1 MKYGRRFSL
10 SVIFRLRV
18 AWAIRLCI
26 ANEIREAIWKRP
38 PERSTLRMNQQLAE
52 AVIATFREAK
62 TEVHYGR
69 LSGFDRRAWVGLY
82 SWLDASGLALYFLD
96 RLRALELEASIPNR
110 VLRRLQENALDNR
123 EKTARMFEEFVR
135 INREFQAKG
144 LSYVNLKGFTLV
156 PDACSDPA
164 LRCQF
169 DLDFLVDCQDVSH
182 CEEILDRLGYVLV
195 SEGKTV
201 KEFKAGGGQLP
212 SLRDLYKPKPQQ
224 SVEVHLAYPFGQNG
238 IQPEGDTFCRRQSPS
253 WNGLEFPILTDCDK
267 FLGLALHLSK
277 HLKSEW
283 TRVSWL
289 LEFCNFIN
297 FHSADEALW
306 LDVKKH
312 ATHNSEIRAAVGVA
326 TLISNQSFDI
336 SHLPDVLTWTVRELP
351 PSVHLW
357 IERYRDKVLFALF
370 PGTKLYLLLDRALSG
385 GEDSQLHTRRK
396 RLLPLHRPL
405 KVVIR
410 NRAENLPLRLRQLR
424 SEVGYFWFRLWFHIT
439 QGLYYTIE
447 ASRWK
452 RNIVSQQANGH

>member
-1 MKYGRRFSL
+1 
-10 SVIFRLRV
+10 
-18 AWAIRLCI
+18 
-26 ANEIREAIWKRP
+26 
-38 PERSTLRMNQQLAE
+38 MNQQLAE
-52 AVIATFREAK
+52 GVIATFRGAK
-62 TEVHYGR
+62 TEVHYDR
-69 LSGFDRRAWVGLY
+69 LSGFDQRAWVGLY

-96 RLRALELEASIPNR
+96 RLRALELEVAIPNR
-110 VLRRLQENALDNR
+110 VFRRLEENALDNR

-144 LSYVNLKGFTLV
+144 LSYANLKGFTLV
-156 PDACSDPA
+156 PDACLDPA

-169 DLDFLVDCQDVSH
+169 DLDFLVDYRDVSH
-182 CEEILDRLGYVLV
+182 CEEILGRLGYVLV
-195 SEGKTV
+195 SGGETV
-201 KEFKAGGGQLP
+201 KEFKAGGGQVP
-212 SLRDLYKPKPQQ
+212 SIRDLYKTKPQR
-224 SVEVHLAYPFGQNG
+224 SVEVHLAYPYGQNG
-238 IQPEGDTFCRRQSPS
+238 IQFEGDIFCRRQSRS
-253 WNGLEFPILTDCDK
+253 WNGLEFPTLSDCDK
-267 FLGLALHLSK
+267 FLGMALHLSK

-283 TRVSWL
+283 TRASWL

-312 ATHNSEIRAAVGVA
+312 LTRNSEIRTAVGVA
-326 TLISNQSFDI
+326 TLITNQSFEI

-357 IERYRDKVLFALF
+357 IQRYGDKVLFALF

-385 GEDSQLHTRRK
+385 GGDSQLHTRRK
-396 RLLPLHRPL
+396 RLLPLHRPS

-410 NRAENLPLRLRQLR
+410 SRDENLPLRLRQLR
-424 SEVGYFWFRLWFHIT
+424 SEVGYFCFRLWFHIT
-439 QGLYYTIE
+439 QGLYYMIE